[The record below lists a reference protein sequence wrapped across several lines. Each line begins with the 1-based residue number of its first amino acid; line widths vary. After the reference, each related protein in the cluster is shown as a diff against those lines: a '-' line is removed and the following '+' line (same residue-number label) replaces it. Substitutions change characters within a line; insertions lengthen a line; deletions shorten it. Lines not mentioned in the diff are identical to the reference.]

1 MNSPLLLRHWLK
13 FNAVGA
19 IGIVAQLAALAI
31 LKTLLRVE
39 YLPATALAVEIAVLH
54 NFIWHERWTWAERA
68 GAKGDVRT
76 TWVRLVRFNL
86 STGAVSI
93 AANLL
98 FMRLLVGG
106 LHVPYLLA
114 NMSSIAATSLANFWL
129 SDRFVFEHETGMM
142 EPGATDSRK
151 RRNNDS

>member
-1 MNSPLLLRHWLK
+1 MLRHWLK

-19 IGIVAQLAALAI
+19 IGIVVQLAALAI

-54 NFIWHERWTWAERA
+54 NFIWHDRWTWAERA
-68 GAKGDVRT
+68 RAKGPARFP
-76 TWVRLVRFNL
+76 WVRLMRFNL

-98 FMRLLVGG
+98 FMRLLVGR
-106 LHVPYLLA
+106 LHVQYLVA
-114 NMSSIAATSLANFWL
+114 NLLGIAAASLANFLL
-129 SDRFVFEHETGMM
+129 SDLFVF
-142 EPGATDSRK
+142 RK
-151 RRNNDS
+151 